1 MDVFEKYF
9 IWFLSFLV
17 FLLLLVVAYK
27 ISYKLGIKKA
37 LYRTTYIVLSVV
49 FAFVFTPLIN
59 AKLFHMDL
67 SKINIEFTYKDETF
81 HTLVD
86 YIEEVVAHSDFLNDI
101 YNYFPSLKDLFMDF
115 PEVILAPLTY
125 VLLFIVFVIVWTPLY
140 LYLSYKRKRRILYDR
155 GDKKGF
161 RVWAGVIGSVQCF
174 FLISIVLTP
183 LNGFNRIYHAAIEET
198 LDDEYHSLCK
208 EISSLEKYSKV
219 CDLIDVYNSTI
230 FANVGGKGSLNNYVF
245 DSLTRIYYDGGYTNI
260 AKESSLIMKS
270 SIVLDQSG
278 LFDYISEGKDIL
290 PLEIIMNNNLSDDDI
305 DLIVDTIG
313 NSKYSE
319 NLLYEMSDLIVNTL
333 DSLLEEFL
341 GYHNI
346 SIDYSMNNEEFLREI
361 KVCLKAV
368 RLLGKSNLLAQIMD
382 ARDVVVNFVEYFPEY
397 KIDDI
402 TAFEF
407 VVNLVNTIDLEV
419 FEVFCDHL
427 FESKIFNKSIPY
439 IIDKFLGAFGFSFV
453 STEGDVLDQLYNFLD
468 YAKLMKKYQP
478 IDFFDLVNK
487 SNDEDLLLLAE
498 LFIYVSN
505 SPETRAFI
513 DFVFSNMF
521 IDFDVYA
528 MSDIYGVKDWT
539 KEVYVVKEFCG
550 LMRKYREKDEVDT
563 IEMLGFLGS
572 NSSSEF
578 AKIAKNIIQR
588 NLDYFI
594 KAIIL
599 GEDLIWEN
607 F

>member
-290 PLEIIMNNNLSDDDI
+290 PLEIIMNNNLSEDDI

-599 GEDLIWEN
+599 GEDLI
-607 F
+607 